1 MAILYLI
8 RHGETE
14 FNVEGRLQGCA
25 CDSPLTAKGKDQA
38 RQVGAILRGI
48 LPAAPAWKL
57 VSSPL
62 GRTRA
67 TAEIVLEVLG
77 RARDGY
83 ETDDRLRELDFG
95 DWTGLRMADVE
106 QERPAEWS
114 ARAADP
120 WNVPPPGGETYAQ
133 VAARVAAWSAEQ
145 AAEVVA
151 VAHGVVGRILR
162 GVALGLD
169 GPGIRALDEPQ
180 DCVFRIEGAKVHCIR

>member
-1 MAILYLI
+1 MSRGAA
-8 RHGETE
+8 
-14 FNVEGRLQGCA
+14 RLH

-48 LPAAPAWKL
+48 LPAAAAWKV

-67 TAEIVLEVLG
+67 TAEIVLGALG

-120 WNVPPPGGETYAQ
+120 WNVPPPGGESYGQ
-133 VAARVAAWSAEQ
+133 VAARVAAWGAEQ
-145 AAEVVA
+145 SGEVVA

-169 GPGIRALDEPQ
+169 GSGIRTLDEPQ
-180 DCVFRIEGAKVHCIR
+180 DCVFRIEGSKVDCIR